1 MAFKFTLKE
10 IAVAL
15 GGEVRGD
22 ASIEIHGIAGLE
34 EALPGDIAFLSNPK
48 YEKFLDTTR
57 ASAVI
62 VSVKTK
68 TTDGKNFI
76 VVKDPYLAFAKAL
89 VLLKPAV
96 RFRQGISPKADIHA
110 SAKLGKDVSIGS
122 FAVMEE
128 GAEAGDGCVIYPGVY
143 IGRGSI
149 VGEGSVIYSNVSIRE
164 GVRIG
169 RRVIIHCNSVIGSDG
184 FGYVK
189 EGNSY
194 AKIPQTGGVIIGDDV
209 EIGASVTIDRA
220 TLGQTVIGR
229 GTKID
234 NLAQLAHNVKIGE
247 DTIIVAQV
255 GVSGSTKIGSRVT
268 LAGQTGVAGHI
279 EITDDVTI
287 GAKSGVTNDIKVQGV
302 YTGYPVVP
310 HMEWLRAQAAFAKL
324 PELLKRVRE
333 LEKRLEEVEKK
344 NQK

>member
-1 MAFKFTLKE
+1 MAFKFTLSE
-10 IAVAL
+10 IANAI

-22 ASIEIHGIAGLE
+22 ASVEIGGIAGLE
-34 EALPGDIAFLSNPK
+34 EAKRGDIAFLSNPK

-62 VSVKTK
+62 VSLKTK
-68 TTDGKNFI
+68 TAEGKNF
-76 VVKDPYLAFAKAL
+76 VAVKDPYLAFAKAL
-89 VLLKPAV
+89 TLLKPV
-96 RFRQGISPKADIHA
+96 IRFQQGISAKADIHA
-110 SAKLGKDVSIGS
+110 SVKLGKDVSVGA
-122 FAVMEE
+122 FVVLEE
-128 GAEAGDGCVIYPGVY
+128 GAEVGDGCVIYPGVY

-149 VGEGSVIYSNVSIRE
+149 VGDGSVIYSNVSVRE
-164 GVRIG
+164 GVRLG
-169 RRVIIHCNSVIGSDG
+169 KRVIIHCNSVIGSDG

-189 EGNSY
+189 EGVSY
-194 AKIPQTGGVIIGDDV
+194 TKIPQTGGVIIGDDV

-247 DTIIVAQV
+247 DTVIVAQA
-255 GVSGSTKIGSRVT
+255 GISGSTKVGSRVT

-279 EITDDVTI
+279 EITDDVMI
-287 GAKSGVTNDIKVQGV
+287 GAKSGVTNDIKEKGV

-310 HMEWLRAQAAFAKL
+310 HMEWLRAQAAFGKL

-333 LEKRLEEVEKK
+333 LEKKLEETEKK
-344 NQK
+344 KG